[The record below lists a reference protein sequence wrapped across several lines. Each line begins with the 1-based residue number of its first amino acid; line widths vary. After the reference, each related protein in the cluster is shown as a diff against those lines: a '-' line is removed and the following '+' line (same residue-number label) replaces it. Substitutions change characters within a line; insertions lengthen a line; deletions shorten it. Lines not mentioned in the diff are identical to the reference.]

1 MINLINKIKKFLFNF
16 CVCLGFI
23 IMTYQF
29 TPNYLKAGM
38 LENNQKPL
46 DFDDPSDLVEPDD
59 LISNIDEFINLPKGG
74 TPWDVFG
81 NTGMNEY
88 TFEDDEGYEWTGV
101 RPVFTSEIKSLENKQ
116 VLLQGY
122 MFPLDLN
129 EKQKTFLLLP
139 FPVSCPYHVH
149 ASSNLIIEVH
159 AKKAINYSYDAI
171 NIIGRLELVP
181 KDDLYNIFFRLKEA
195 KVASVKN

>member
-1 MINLINKIKKFLFNF
+1 MTNPTNKIKKFLYNF
-16 CVCLGFI
+16 CICLGFI
-23 IMTYQF
+23 IMSYQF
-29 TPNYLKAGM
+29 TPDSLKAEM
-38 LENNQKPL
+38 LENNQKSL
-46 DFDDPSDLVEPDD
+46 DFDDPSDLVVPDD

-74 TPWDVFG
+74 IPWDVFG
-81 NTGMNEY
+81 KTGMNEY

-159 AKKAINYSYDAI
+159 ATTPINYSYDAI
-171 NIIGRLELVP
+171 NIKGRLELVP

-195 KVASVKN
+195 KEASVKN

>member
-1 MINLINKIKKFLFNF
+1 MTNPTNKIKKFLYNF
-16 CVCLGFI
+16 CICLGFT
-23 IMTYQF
+23 IMSHQF
-29 TPNYLKAGM
+29 TPDSLKAEM
-38 LENNQKPL
+38 LENNQKSL
-46 DFDDPSDLVEPDD
+46 DFDDPSDLVVPDD

-74 TPWDVFG
+74 IPWDVFG
-81 NTGMNEY
+81 KTGMNEY

-159 AKKAINYSYDAI
+159 ATTPINYSYDAI
-171 NIIGRLELVP
+171 NIKGRLELVP

-195 KVASVKN
+195 KEAYVKN